1 MNAAYLTH
9 TSGADHRERPGYQQY
24 YPLPPDTEVFS
35 SLAIAIHL
43 GLETLE
49 TPSGRQALHDL
60 GHAFIAERE
69 ERPQRMIFAG
79 SAARM
84 NRYVSH
90 FLDRLRN
97 YFPLVAVQKEN
108 DAVIA
113 SISPGAGDTTL
124 EDFYPE
130 DVGMLTYNRDWVHA
144 MVKAHEACLRE
155 TRPQERQDLLEKWQH
170 FLFIFACA
178 TLHQLAHLFTSYL
191 SLGQSSF
198 PPLGSNEAVIGG
210 SWLEERLYGGFL
222 GIYADA
228 DQVRDPVCYPRAMTY
243 PLSATIPADET
254 RQPGMLFL
262 MDEDAVAHRIDPRA
276 IAQFVNDPRQFKLPF
291 PCVGP
296 GMTLAERKALGIG
309 RIGSTSTR
317 GVALP
322 HNARTMRELIAAPEL
337 PRYSVIGTAL
347 RTRATSAVQGLWII
361 KEDR

>member
-1 MNAAYLTH
+1 MNGAYLTH
-9 TSGADHRERPGYQQY
+9 TSGADHRERRGYQRMY
-24 YPLPPDTEVFS
+24 GLHHFSIATLIREAEYHPLPPDTEAFS

-49 TPSGRQALHDL
+49 TRSGRRALHDL

-79 SAARM
+79 SATRM

-90 FLDRLRN
+90 FLDRVRN

-130 DVGMLTYNRDWVHA
+130 DVGMLTYNSDWVHA
-144 MVKAHEACLRE
+144 MVKTHEDCLRE
-155 TRPQERQDLLEKWQH
+155 TGPQERQDLLEKWQH

-210 SWLEERLYGGFL
+210 CWLEERLYGGFL

-228 DQVRDPVCYPRAMTY
+228 DQVGDM
-243 PLSATIPADET
+243 
-254 RQPGMLFL
+254 PGMLFL

-322 HNARTMRELIAAPEL
+322 HNARAMRELIAAPEL
-337 PRYSVIGTAL
+337 PRYSVTGTAL
-347 RTRATSAVQGLWII
+347 RTRATRAVQGLWII